1 MENILYIGKKRV
13 YKTTNA
19 NVVGIPREVL
29 KLLNNGVP
37 KEVKVFYDETKKCM
51 SIFFE

>member
-1 MENILYIGKKRV
+1 MENVLYIGKKRV
-13 YKTTNA
+13 YKTSSA

-29 KLLNNGVP
+29 KLLPETP
-37 KEVKVFYDETKKCM
+37 KEVRVFYDEVKKCM